1 MIFLKIRI
9 SLIQK
14 YPSLYFRNAT
24 ILKSVKISKIP
35 IASELFNFSLLK
47 NLAALWAKAF

>member
-35 IASELFNFSLLK
+35 TANKLFNFNPLK
-47 NLAALWAKAF
+47 NLAPLWAKAF